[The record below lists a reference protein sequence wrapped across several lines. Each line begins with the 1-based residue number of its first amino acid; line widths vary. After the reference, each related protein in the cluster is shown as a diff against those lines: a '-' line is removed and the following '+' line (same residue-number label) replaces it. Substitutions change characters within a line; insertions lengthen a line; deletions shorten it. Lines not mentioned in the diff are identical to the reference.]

1 MIDTALAFLVDQV
14 NAHLLK
20 RTGASLGAVSLG
32 GVVDDRGNW
41 TVPMDSTRLTL
52 FQIDEERTLREQLP
66 DRALIGGRDVVL
78 PPPLKLN
85 LVVLF
90 AGRFQQYDQAL
101 RTMSQILAFFQAR
114 PLFTPSDSPALP
126 VDVERLALDLVSYG
140 PEQLNQMWTCLGAKH
155 LPSVIYR
162 VRMVVLQDVEPL
174 GTGTPVG
181 TVATSLG
188 GR

>member
-1 MIDTALAFLVDQV
+1 
-14 NAHLLK
+14 
-20 RTGASLGAVSLG
+20 
-32 GVVDDRGNW
+32 
-41 TVPMDSTRLTL
+41 
-52 FQIDEERTLREQLP
+52 
-66 DRALIGGRDVVL
+66 VVL

-101 RTMSQILAFFQAR
+101 RTMSHILAFFQAR

-140 PEQLNQMWTCLGAKH
+140 PEQLNQMWACLGAKH
-155 LPSVIYR
+155 LPSVVYR
-162 VRMVVLQDVEPL
+162 VRMVVLQDVEPM
-174 GTGTPVG
+174 GTGMPIT
-181 TVATSLG
+181 TIETTLG